1 MNSEIYRAVRDIPAL
16 DRKDAAALADRI
28 VDNLIDSLRR
38 NPALPAR
45 TYSEWDLLFADQ
57 RQRTAEQIAAI
68 IAGHVDLDEVL
79 TTIVAVW

>member
-28 VDNLIDSLRR
+28 IEGLIDSLRR
-38 NPALPAR
+38 NPTLPAR
-45 TYSEWDLLFADQ
+45 SYAEWELLFAPT
-57 RQRTAEQIAAI
+57 RARAAEQIAATI
-68 IAGHVDLDEVL
+68 DGHVDLDEVL